1 MPRLIVLLL
10 ITVGMAGCAGRTYTI
25 EAASA
30 ADAGARAQRYCRLQ
44 SATAELTGVQ
54 QQGGKSIEVYQCV
67 PGAAEPATPLDATM

>member
-1 MPRLIVLLL
+1 MPRLILLL
-10 ITVGMAGCAGRTYTI
+10 LVAVSIAGCTGQTYTI

-54 QQGGKSIEVYQCV
+54 QQGGKSIEVYHCV
-67 PGAAEPATPLDATM
+67 PGAGEPATALDATM